1 MARPSTGGGQTR
13 SSGLDVVSANSR
25 KPAEVKPST
34 PMTRARS
41 DDGRARPNPATAP
54 PHSARIRHQSRMEP
68 SWFPQVPVIL

>member
-1 MARPSTGGGQTR
+1 MSRPSIGGGQTR

-34 PMTRARS
+34 PITRARS
-41 DDGRARPNPATAP
+41 DDGSARPKAATAP